1 MLNKVKSM
9 SVWAKLMGVFIF
21 VGIMSA
27 IAIVITDSIHAYV
40 ITFMSV
46 LLTCVM
52 HQEKV
57 IDEAWSDYYEEEEEL

>member
-21 VGIMSA
+21 VGIVSA

-46 LLTCVM
+46 LLTYVM
-52 HQEKV
+52 YREKV
-57 IDEAWSDYYEEEEEL
+57 IDEVWGDYYEEEES